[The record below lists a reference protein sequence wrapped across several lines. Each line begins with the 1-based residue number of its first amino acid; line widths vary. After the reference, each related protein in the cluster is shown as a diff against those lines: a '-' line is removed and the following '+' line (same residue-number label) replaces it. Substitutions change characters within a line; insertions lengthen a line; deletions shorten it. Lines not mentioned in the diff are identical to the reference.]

1 VQLVSHCDCHNL
13 QLLILRDLPRG
24 QKPPLRIPYRIF
36 SFFKAAGEQ
45 NRSRLGNCARPGA
58 GFRTRN
64 SGSGADGASAK
75 LDLVFLSNHFWR
87 PARIKGEIPNARRSD
102 DAVHRNLF
110 RRGVSLRQGVPE
122 VEVAHA
128 HELDLGNRTYPLHS
142 LDDLSHYR
150 IAVPGEILK
159 CPQTAGCNSPSTL

>member
-1 VQLVSHCDCHNL
+1 LPQSAIVDSQGFAARAKATLTNSLQNLFVFQSCRRAESISARQLCATG
-13 QLLILRDLPRG
+13 R
-24 QKPPLRIPYRIF
+24 RIPHAEF
-36 SFFKAAGEQ
+36 
-45 NRSRLGNCARPGA
+45 RLGRGRLSGNAGSVFSSNC
-58 GFRTRN
+58 FRR
-64 SGSGADGASAK
+64 
-75 LDLVFLSNHFWR
+75 V
-87 PARIKGEIPNARRSD
+87 ARIKGEIPNARRSD